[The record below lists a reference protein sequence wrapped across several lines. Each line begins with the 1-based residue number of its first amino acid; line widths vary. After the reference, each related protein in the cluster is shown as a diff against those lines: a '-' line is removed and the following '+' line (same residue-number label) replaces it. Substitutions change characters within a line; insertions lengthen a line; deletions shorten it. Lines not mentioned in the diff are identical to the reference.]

1 MTTLIIEPRS
11 ILGKKSKKLIAAG
24 KMPAVF
30 YGKKEPATPIAVSLR
45 DFEKAWKEAGES
57 SVVTLSGVGAL
68 KQALIQDVAVDP
80 VKGVPRHVDFY
91 IVEKGQK
98 VHVAV
103 LLEFSGVSP
112 AEKELGGTLV
122 KVLHELLVEGELA
135 NLPHHLQV
143 DVSSLKD
150 FDSQI
155 LCRDIVLPPG
165 ITLLASAEDVV
176 ALVSEVQ
183 EEVAEEVPV
192 DLSSIEVEKKGKQEE
207 AAKEGA
213 ES

>member
-1 MTTLIIEPRS
+1 MTSLTIEARAV
-11 ILGKKSKKLIAAG
+11 LGKRSKKLAAAG

-30 YGKKEPATPIAVSLR
+30 YGKKEVATPITVSAR
-45 DFEKAWKEAGES
+45 DFQKAWKEAGES
-57 SVVTLSGVGAL
+57 TVVTLSGLGSD
-68 KQALIQDVAVDP
+68 KQALIQDVVVDP

-103 LLEFSGVSP
+103 PLEFSGVAP

-135 NLPHHLQV
+135 NLPHNLRV

-155 LCRDIVLPPG
+155 LCRDILLPSG
-165 ITLLASAEDVV
+165 ITLLASPEDVV
-176 ALVSEVQ
+176 ALVSEVV
-183 EEVAEEVPV
+183 EEVAEEAPL